1 MTGLRSKGA
10 CARQHDNPN
19 IRRLLPIFT
28 SIGRV
33 RTVESRFWTA
43 LQPSYARR
51 RWKKID
57 TTGRGYIELHQLL
70 DGSIVQGGTCPLQ
83 ALEYDYEM
91 FATEAGRGVF
101 AAADLDGDGR
111 IDMAGFSK
119 IVHVR
124 PHPPLQHSLKCQK
137 SMT

>member
-1 MTGLRSKGA
+1 M
-10 CARQHDNPN
+10 
-19 IRRLLPIFT
+19 
-28 SIGRV
+28 
-33 RTVESRFWTA
+33 
-43 LQPSYARR
+43 
-51 RWKKID
+51 
-57 TTGRGYIELHQLL
+57 HQLL

-124 PHPPLQHSLKCQK
+124 PHPYSTRSKAQHDTRLRMAHAQCIACHAPRTRLHALPAVRTQD
-137 SMT
+137 

>member
-1 MTGLRSKGA
+1 M
-10 CARQHDNPN
+10 
-19 IRRLLPIFT
+19 
-28 SIGRV
+28 
-33 RTVESRFWTA
+33 RTVESRVWTA
-43 LQPSYARR
+43 PQPSYARR

-124 PHPPLQHSLKCQK
+124 PQPYSTVLK
-137 SMT
+137 STT